1 MHGTKGSNECDYY
14 VVFKVKTMIDN
25 WFSTSPNKDPKAKD
39 RWNEVEPYQRYR
51 NAFAKDRDR
60 VLYSKGFLRLR
71 DKTQVFMMEDI
82 DYIRTRLTHTLE
94 VSQIARSIATSMCLN
109 LDLTEAI
116 ALGHDVGHT
125 PFGHVGER
133 TLDEF
138 TKGVHNL
145 HDRHGNPIVIP
156 VNQQGFKH
164 NLQSARVLCELEPG
178 TEGKGLNLTKYT
190 LWGIINHSSVRKTKD
205 DGTVIEYPYYQNYI
219 DSLDPYWSFEGFVVA
234 LADEIAQRHHDIE
247 DSLRYNLISREQ
259 LLDAFAGLK
268 LSEANKRNFDNL
280 KKAEK
285 GELSQF
291 VALFSRFLVNMYV
304 VDAVTQGKNNLKQL
318 SVDYGINNLSD
329 YIAKHSEIPAG
340 RRETAISFSPQIK
353 DFDKGF
359 QKLLK
364 DSVINSYAAQALDG
378 KGSYIIRKLFKA
390 YFTNPAQMQDSAVK
404 SFFRLIRQDYD
415 RSRIMDVLDGNEV
428 DLIRVIAD
436 YIAGMTDNFA
446 YEQFDLLF
454 GTRR

>member
-1 MHGTKGSNECDYY
+1 MAK
-14 VVFKVKTMIDN
+14 KIIDN
-25 WFSTSPNKDPKAKD
+25 WFSTSPNKDSRARA
-39 RWNEVEPYQRYR
+39 RWNEEESSQLYR
-51 NAFAKDRDR
+51 NPFAKDRDR

-71 DKTQVFMMEDI
+71 DKTQVFMMEDL

-94 VSQIARSIATSMCLN
+94 VSQIARSISTAMCLN

-138 TKGVHNL
+138 TKGIQVL
-145 HDRHGNPIVIP
+145 KDASDKPVVIP
-156 VNQQGFKH
+156 SEQQGFKH

-190 LWGIINHSSVRKTKD
+190 LWGIIHHSSVRKQKD
-205 DGTVIEYPYYQNYI
+205 DGTVIEYPYYQSI
-219 DSLDPYWSFEGFVVA
+219 IERLEPFWSFEGYVVA

-247 DSLRYNLISREQ
+247 DSLRYNLISRQEI
-259 LLDAFAGLK
+259 LSAFNGLH
-268 LSEANKRNFDNL
+268 LSGVNKRNFDNL
-280 KKAEK
+280 KKAET

-304 VDAVTQGKNNLKQL
+304 VDAILYGKDNLKTI
-318 SVDYGINNLSD
+318 SVDYGINNLKD
-329 YIAKHSEIPAG
+329 FIAKHDDIPSE
-340 RRETAISFSPQIK
+340 RRKNAIYFSPDLN
-353 DFDKGF
+353 DFDTSF
-359 QKLLK
+359 QKMLK
-364 DSVINSYAAQALDG
+364 NRVINSYEAQALDG

-390 YFTNPAQMQDSAVK
+390 YYNNPNQMQDSAVK
-404 SFFRLIRQDYD
+404 GLFHMLGEKDD
-415 RSRIMDVLDGNEV
+415 RSRIMDVVSGNEV
-428 DLIRVIAD
+428 ALIRVIAD
-436 YIAGMTDNFA
+436 YIAGMTDSFA
-446 YEQFDLLF
+446 YDQFNLLY

>member
-1 MHGTKGSNECDYY
+1 
-14 VVFKVKTMIDN
+14 MIDN
-25 WFSTSPNKDPKAKD
+25 WFSTSPNKDPKTKD
-39 RWNEVEPYQRYR
+39 RWNKEESNQRYR

-138 TKGVHNL
+138 TKGEHIL
-145 HDRHGNPIVIP
+145 KDRHGNPIVVP
-156 VNQQGFKH
+156 ENQQGFKH

-178 TEGKGLNLTKYT
+178 TEKKGLNLTKYT
-190 LWGIINHSSVRKTKD
+190 LWGIIHHSSIRKLKD

-219 DSLDPYWSFEGFVVA
+219 DSLDSYWSFEGYVVA

-247 DSLRYNLISREQ
+247 DSLRYNLIKREQ
-259 LLDAFAGLK
+259 LLDAFDGLSLTGTDK
-268 LSEANKRNFDNL
+268 KNYDNL
-280 KKAEK
+280 KNAEK
-285 GELSQF
+285 GELSHF

-304 VDAVTQGKNNLKQL
+304 VDAITQGKKNLKQL
-318 SVDYGINNLSD
+318 SADYGINNLGVF
-329 YIAKHSEIPAG
+329 IAKHYEIPEE
-340 RRETAISFSPQIK
+340 RRETAIAFSAQIR

-364 DSVINSYAAQALDG
+364 DSVITSYAAQALDG

-404 SFFRLIRQDYD
+404 SFFRLIGQNYD

-428 DLIRVIAD
+428 ALIRVIAD

-446 YEQFDLLF
+446 YEQFDLLY

>member
-1 MHGTKGSNECDYY
+1 MAK
-14 VVFKVKTMIDN
+14 KMIDN
-25 WFSTSPNKDPKAKD
+25 WFSTSPNKDSRAKI
-39 RWNEVEPYQRYR
+39 RWNKEEAFQRYR
-51 NAFAKDRDR
+51 NYFAKDRDR
-60 VLYSKGFLRLR
+60 VLYSKSFLRLR

-94 VSQIARSIATSMCLN
+94 VCQIARSIATAMCLN

-116 ALGHDVGHT
+116 SLGHDVGHT

-138 TKGVHNL
+138 TKGIQKL
-145 HDRHGNPIVIP
+145 KDSYDKPVIIP
-156 VNQQGFKH
+156 HEKQGFKH

-190 LWGIINHSSVRKTKD
+190 LWGIINHSSVCKHKD
-205 DGTVIEYPYYQNYI
+205 DGTIIEYPYYQNI
-219 DSLDPYWSFEGFVVA
+219 VEELEPYWSFEGYVVA

-247 DSLRYNLISREQ
+247 DSLRYNLISRHD
-259 LLDAFAGLK
+259 LLSAFDK
-268 LSEANKRNFDNL
+268 LALTGVDKRNFDNL
-280 KKAEK
+280 KKAES

-304 VDAVTQGKNNLKQL
+304 VDAISHGKENLR
-318 SVDYGINNLSD
+318 SISNDFGINNLYD
-329 YIAKHSEIPAG
+329 FIAKHDSIPED
-340 RRETAISFSPQIK
+340 RRKKAIYFSPK
-353 DFDKGF
+353 LDAFDKQF

-364 DSVINSYAAQALDG
+364 NRVINSYEAQALDG

-390 YFTNPAQMQDSAVK
+390 YYTNPNQMQNSAIK
-404 SFFRLIRQDYD
+404 GLFHALGQQED
-415 RSRIMDVLDGNEV
+415 RSRIMEVVAGNEV
-428 DLIRVIAD
+428 VLIRVIAD
-436 YIAGMTDNFA
+436 YIAGMTDSFA
-446 YEQFDLLF
+446 YDQFDLLY

>member
-1 MHGTKGSNECDYY
+1 MSVIKT
-14 VVFKVKTMIDN
+14 KTMIYN
-25 WFSTSPNKDPKAKD
+25 WFSTSPNKDSKAKE
-39 RWNEVEPYQRYR
+39 RWNEEESNQQYR

-94 VSQIARSIATSMCLN
+94 VSQIARSIARSMCLN

-138 TKGVHNL
+138 TKGKIKLYN
-145 HDRHGNPIVIP
+145 RSKNEIVIP
-156 VNQQGFKH
+156 QELQGFKH

-190 LWGIINHSSVRKTKD
+190 LWGIVHHSSIRKQKA

-219 DSLDPYWSFEGFVVA
+219 DSLDSYWSFEGYVVA

-247 DSLRYNLISREQ
+247 DSLRYNLIKREQ
-259 LLDAFAGLK
+259 LLNAFAGFNLT
-268 LSEANKRNFDNL
+268 EADKKNYDNL
-280 KKAEK
+280 KNAEN

-304 VDAVTQGKNNLKQL
+304 VDAVTQGKKNLKQL
-318 SVDYGINNLSD
+318 SVDYGINNLGD
-329 YIAKHSEIPAG
+329 FIAKHSEIPEE
-340 RRETAISFSPQIK
+340 RREAAISFSAQIR

-404 SFFRLIRQDYD
+404 SFFKLIKEDYD
-415 RSRIMDVLDGNEV
+415 RSRIMDVLDGNEAV
-428 DLIRVIAD
+428 LIRVIAD

-446 YEQFDLLF
+446 YEQFDLLY

>member
-1 MHGTKGSNECDYY
+1 
-14 VVFKVKTMIDN
+14 MIYN
-25 WFSTSPNKDPKAKD
+25 WFSTSPNKDSRAND
-39 RWNEVEPYQRYR
+39 RWNEAEPYQRYR
-51 NAFAKDRDR
+51 NTFAKDRDR

-94 VSQIARSIATSMCLN
+94 VSQIARTIATSMCLN

-138 TKGVHNL
+138 TKGL
-145 HDRHGNPIVIP
+145 HVLKDRQNNPITIP
-156 VNQQGFKH
+156 NNRQGFKH

-178 TEGKGLNLTKYT
+178 TEGKGLNLTMYT
-190 LWGIINHSSVRKTKD
+190 LWGIIHHSSVRKQKN

-219 DSLDPYWSFEGFVVA
+219 DRLDPYWSFEGYVVA

-259 LLDAFAGLK
+259 LIHSFDGLILAG
-268 LSEANKRNFDNL
+268 ANKKNYDNL

-304 VDAVTQGKNNLKQL
+304 VDAVIQCKKNLKQL
-318 SVDYGINNLSD
+318 SADYSINNQVSF
-329 YIAKHSEIPAG
+329 IAKHSDIPSD
-340 RRETAISFSPQIK
+340 RRETVISFSAQINE
-353 DFDKGF
+353 FDKGF
-359 QKLLK
+359 QTLLK
-364 DSVINSYAAQALDG
+364 DNVINSYAAQALDG

-404 SFFRLIRQDYD
+404 CFFRMIGQEYD
-415 RSRIMDVLDGNEV
+415 RSRIMEVLDGNEAV
-428 DLIRVIAD
+428 LIRVIAD
-436 YIAGMTDNFA
+436 YIAGMTDSFA
-446 YEQFDLLF
+446 YEQFDLLY